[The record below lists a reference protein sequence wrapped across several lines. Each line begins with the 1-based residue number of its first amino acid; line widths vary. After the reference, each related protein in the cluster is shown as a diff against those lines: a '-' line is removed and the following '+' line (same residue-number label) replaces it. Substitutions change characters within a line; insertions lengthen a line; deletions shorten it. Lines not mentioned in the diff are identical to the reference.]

1 MARAPRPARILASTP
16 AETATRR
23 ILRLWVAQ
31 SFSSAI
37 STLTFALPDA
47 EKASR
52 STLDTSMLLGLDV
65 LCDGRRAFI
74 NCTREVLLKDYVMLL
89 PANQTIVEVLEDV
102 ELDDLVTGC
111 LRALERSRIHD
122 RARRLRP

>member
-1 MARAPRPARILASTP
+1 
-16 AETATRR
+16 
-23 ILRLWVAQ
+23 
-31 SFSSAI
+31 
-37 STLTFALPDA
+37 
-47 EKASR
+47 
-52 STLDTSMLLGLDV
+52 MLLGLDV

-102 ELDDLVTGC
+102 EPDDLVTGC
-111 LRALERSRIHD
+111 LGALERSRIHD